1 MPGMTQ
7 KLVAQMQGRLRHRES
22 ELYEDLRRE
31 LARPDD
37 GQQLAGEALDT
48 GDATYAALLRELD
61 EAEIGRDLNEL
72 RAVGA
77 ALRRIRVGRYGLCV
91 DCERPID
98 FEHLQAQPAAARCME
113 CQRSYERHHLGAGS
127 GARH

>member
-7 KLVAQMQGRLRHRES
+7 QLVSQMQGRLRHRES

-31 LARPDD
+31 LGRQDD
-37 GQQLAGEALDT
+37 DPQLAG
-48 GDATYAALLRELD
+48 DASYAALLRELD
-61 EAEIGRDLNEL
+61 EAEIGRDLKEL

-77 ALRRIRVGRYGLCV
+77 ALRRIREGSYGFCV

-98 FEHLQAQPAAARCME
+98 FERLQAQPAAARCME
-113 CQRSYERHHLGAGS
+113 CQRSYETHHLGL
-127 GARH
+127 RH